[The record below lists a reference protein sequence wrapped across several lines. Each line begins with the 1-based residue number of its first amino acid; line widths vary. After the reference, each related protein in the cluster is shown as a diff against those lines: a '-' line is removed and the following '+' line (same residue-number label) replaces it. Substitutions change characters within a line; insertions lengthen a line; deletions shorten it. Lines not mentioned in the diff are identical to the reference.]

1 MSGADLSGTNLS
13 GAVLQGADL
22 SGACLRGSYV
32 DETDFEGVRSD
43 QSTEWPAGFEP
54 RPAVRAGAS
63 TSELLVQV
71 QNGHDQRHLGNVN
84 NAQRILDGV
93 WQQVEHGPQRFV
105 RAVCALELAGLENDP
120 AVALPWG
127 LRALEE
133 ADGLTDADV
142 AVGGLPSVQ
151 VLFPGLRLALA
162 QYYQDLD
169 QPAEALTHVRLGLGS
184 LAELPNM
191 AEFDYHRKVLAWM
204 ESELAG

>member
-1 MSGADLSGTNLS
+1 MSGADLLEACLAGADLSGAVLRRTNLMEADLSDTNFSGADLSGADLSRTNLT

-43 QSTEWPAGFEP
+43 RSTEWPAGFEP

-151 VLFPGLRLALA
+151 VLFPGLRLAL
-162 QYYQDLD
+162 
-169 QPAEALTHVRLGLGS
+169 PC
-184 LAELPNM
+184 
-191 AEFDYHRKVLAWM
+191 
-204 ESELAG
+204 